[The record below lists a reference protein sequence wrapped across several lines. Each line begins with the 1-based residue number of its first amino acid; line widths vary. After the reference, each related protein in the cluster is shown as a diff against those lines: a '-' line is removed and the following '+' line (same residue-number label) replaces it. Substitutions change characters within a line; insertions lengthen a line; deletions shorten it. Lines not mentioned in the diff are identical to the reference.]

1 MKIAGTERPVTLP
14 GTSVWCKDEVECGQV
29 EKLLCIHAVFPAVT
43 WLRNISVIC
52 PVFPSLLASGHTPPS
67 GAIPGLVV
75 AGTHASCL
83 QTWILC
89 VLSTY
94 NTPPPWSLPP
104 TLLTNFCT

>member
-52 PVFPSLLASGHTPPS
+52 PDFPSLLASGHTPPS
-67 GAIPGLVV
+67 GAIPGL
-75 AGTHASCL
+75 GFQLLELTPLASRPGYFA
-83 QTWILC
+83 
-89 VLSTY
+89 S
-94 NTPPPWSLPP
+94 SLPT
-104 TLLTNFCT
+104 TLLLPGPCPQLC